1 MPTDTG
7 WAKHDASSTTFILK
21 YFYSTSA
28 STTSTSSWNMSYTKS
43 TWNASTPVKL
53 KKKKEIEVTV
63 LDFHTFLKHKQEFED
78 CMACTVVEK
87 WRTFENLKKNTK
99 QGPQDP
105 SDMIEQ
111 KWGGNKVDSIIVDD
125 PYEKLNEDI
134 QKNVKKYWESNI
146 KVEKLKQKDKF
157 VAQPGEKIVT
167 HAVINQ
173 LVAQDI
179 KVEGINVQEPTLK
192 MCDTS
197 YPNIECKC
205 GAIEIEW
212 KIDTDKEKWEVIES
226 KIPKWE

>member
-7 WAKHDASSTTFILK
+7 WAKHDASSTTFIPK

-28 STTSTSSWNMSYTKS
+28 STTSTSFWNMSYTKS

-87 WRTFENLKKNTK
+87 WRTFEHLKKNTK
-99 QGPQDP
+99 PVPG
-105 SDMIEQ
+105 MKEQ
-111 KWGGNKVDSIIVDD
+111 NILGVIVDD
-125 PYEKLNEDI
+125 PPNTNVFEDELKEKIKDIWKNETY
-134 QKNVKKYWESNI
+134 KLPS
-146 KVEKLKQKDKF
+146 EKKDKF
-157 VAQPGEKIVT
+157 VAQPGDKIVS
-167 HAVINQ
+167 HAVMGQ
-173 LVAQDI
+173 LTSSDI
-179 KVEGINVQEPTLK
+179 KENIKVSPTLGIK
-192 MCDTS
+192 QCNTS
-197 YPNIECKC
+197 YPATECEC

-212 KIDTDKEKWEVIES
+212 KIDTDKEKWEGIES